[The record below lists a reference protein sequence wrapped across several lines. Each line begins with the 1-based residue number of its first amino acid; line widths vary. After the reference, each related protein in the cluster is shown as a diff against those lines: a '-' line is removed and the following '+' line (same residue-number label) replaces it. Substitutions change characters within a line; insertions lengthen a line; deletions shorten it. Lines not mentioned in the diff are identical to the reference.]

1 MNQHKFM
8 LGVDI
13 GTTSTKAVLYRET
26 GEIIAQSNQGY
37 DLHTPDVRTAEQN
50 PDDIYQAVLHVIRE
64 TVKESEIDKKDLSFI
79 SFSSAMHSLIAM
91 DEDNKAITPCITW
104 ADNRSSHWAAKIK
117 NEWNGHDVYLRT
129 GTPIHPMSPLSKIT
143 WLEQEQ
149 PETAEK
155 TKKYIGIKEYVFYQF
170 FGDYVMDYS
179 LGSATGMM
187 NLEELAWDKGAL
199 EMAGIS
205 ADKLPRLVPTTESFT
220 NCHSEIAEDLGIAPD
235 TKFIIGASD
244 GVLSNIGVNAIK
256 EGDVA
261 ITIGTSGAI
270 RTVIPKPR
278 TDQKGRIFCYAL
290 TEDHWVIGGPVNN
303 GGMVLRWIRD
313 ELAAS
318 EVETAKR
325 LNIDAYE
332 VLTAIAK
339 QVEPGSNGLLFHPF
353 LAGERAPLWNAN
365 VRGSFIGLTLNHK
378 KEHMVRAALEGVI
391 FNLYSV
397 FLALVEVMDE
407 PVKSI
412 KATGGFSKSELWR
425 QMMADIFD
433 QNVIVPKSYESSCLG
448 ACLLGL
454 YAEGK
459 IDSFD
464 VVEELIGFTHEHE
477 PNPDHVSTYQELMPI
492 FINISRSLEQE
503 YEQIAA
509 YQEKKSLENKQNE
522 E

>member
-1 MNQHKFM
+1 MNQNKYM

-26 GEIIAQSNQGY
+26 GEIIAQGNHGY
-37 DLHTPDVRTAEQN
+37 DLHTPDVSTAEQD
-50 PDDIYQAVLHVIRE
+50 PEEIYLAVRLTIKQVME
-64 TVKESEIDKKDLSFI
+64 ESTIDKEDLSFI
-79 SFSSAMHSLIAM
+79 SFSSAMHSLIAI
-91 DEDNKAITPCITW
+91 DEQHQAITPCITW
-104 ADNRSSHWAAKIK
+104 ADNRSAGWAKKIK
-117 NEWNGHDVYLRT
+117 QEMNGHEIYLKT

-143 WLEQEQ
+143 WIQNER
-149 PETAEK
+149 PEIAEK
-155 TKKYIGIKEYVFYQF
+155 TKKYIGIKEYIFYQL
-170 FGDYVMDYS
+170 FGEYVVDHS
-179 LGSATGMM
+179 IASATGMM
-187 NLEELAWDKGAL
+187 NLDKLTWDEEAL
-199 EMAGIS
+199 QVAGINKEQLS
-205 ADKLPRLVPTTESFT
+205 SLVPTTKIFT
-220 NCHSEIAEDLGIAPD
+220 GCEEVVAKEMGITSN
-235 TKFIIGASD
+235 TKFVIGASD

-256 EGDVA
+256 DGEVA

-290 TEDHWVIGGPVNN
+290 TEEHWVIGGPVNN

-325 LNIDAYE
+325 LNVDPYE
-332 VLTAIAK
+332 VLTTIASK
-339 QVEPGSNGLLFHPF
+339 VEPGSNGLLFHPF
-353 LAGERAPLWNAN
+353 LAGERAPLWNSD

-397 FLALVEVMDE
+397 FLALVEVMDV

-412 KATGGFSKSELWR
+412 KATGGFSRSELWR

-433 QNVIVPKSYESSCLG
+433 QDVIVPKSYESSCLG
-448 ACLLGL
+448 ACMLGL
-454 YAEGK
+454 YAEEK

-464 VVEELIGFTHEHE
+464 VVEDLIGHTHAHE
-477 PNPDHVSTYQELMPI
+477 PNATHVEAYRELMPI
-492 FINISRSLEQE
+492 FIRIARALESE

-509 YQEKKSLENKQNE
+509 YQQKSINK
-522 E
+522 